1 MGTYFQISLMIYFF
15 DSWDILKCVTEF
27 SNIWRFSRWCSIDF
41 EFNSVVVG
49 EHILNDGPDFPGN
62 IMVTNDTF

>member
-1 MGTYFQISLMIYFF
+1 MYCKFFKFLSVNDFYFY
-15 DSWDILKCVTEF
+15 
-27 SNIWRFSRWCSIDF
+27 SI
-41 EFNSVVVG
+41 VVG